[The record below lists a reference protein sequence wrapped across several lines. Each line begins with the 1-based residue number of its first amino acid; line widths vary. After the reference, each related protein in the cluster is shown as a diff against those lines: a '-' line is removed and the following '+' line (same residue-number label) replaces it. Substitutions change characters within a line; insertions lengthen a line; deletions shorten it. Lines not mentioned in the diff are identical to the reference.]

1 MSALNVMAQVVKLV
15 LIKTANFRPHGSATG
30 KRQGDCRSHEDSS
43 IRSVVIM
50 PIHQVDA
57 EIFHLISE
65 NFLQRCTTK
74 SHGISK
80 VF

>member
-1 MSALNVMAQVVKLV
+1 MAQVLKLV
-15 LIKTANFRPHGSATG
+15 LIKNANFDHTAALQEKGRGIAEAMRIH
-30 KRQGDCRSHEDSS
+30 RSGV
-43 IRSVVIM
+43 IIIM

-65 NFLQRCTTK
+65 NFLQLCTVK
-74 SHGISK
+74 NEGIRK